1 MKLSEMIKLVED
13 NPTKEFQWKKKSK
26 NHWKPLNVNNITG
39 VSPTDRA
46 IQGAAKISSE
56 YFSNNYRWFEIRIK
70 PDVWECKTYGY
81 TIDKV
86 DRRVPI
92 NGQTNL
98 NLPALSTDSL
108 NKVEAYAKLLNYVE
122 EFESDT
128 SIHEPKYSPL
138 IRRGRTS
145 FC

>member
-1 MKLSEMIKLVED
+1 MV
-13 NPTKEFQWKKKSK
+13 
-26 NHWKPLNVNNITG
+26 
-39 VSPTDRA
+39 
-46 IQGAAKISSE
+46 
-56 YFSNNYRWFEIRIK
+56 EIRIK
-70 PDVWECKTYGY
+70 PDVWECNYGY

-128 SIHEPKYSPL
+128 SIHELSIL
-138 IRRGRTS
+138 L
-145 FC
+145 